1 MNKNG
6 LLKAV
11 DNVMGKT
18 FALSLTRNYVSRWG
32 AVEAIRELIQNALDS
47 ESPFVYEFI
56 ESGEGLGLKLN
67 SEFTVL
73 TPQTLLL
80 GATSKAGSD
89 TAIGSFGEG
98 YKIALLVLTREG
110 YHTEVLN
117 GDMIWRPTFRL
128 SRTFDEEV
136 LHIDQY
142 VSPTR
147 DNKGLTFVIWG
158 VEDIKDEIIKS
169 CLKMQRDIG
178 EVKHTSFGDILID
191 QPGLLYVGGLF
202 ICMTD
207 LKFGYNIKPG
217 KVTLERDRQT
227 VSSWDLKDVTKNMW
241 LEVGDMDLVAQM
253 VHDETPD
260 VEYVRYGAPEL
271 VKDACYKLFKEK
283 HPGHL
288 IASSASEMQDMV
300 RRGMTQVVYVG
311 GSMYDVVSKSK
322 GYAQDKAS
330 LYIKQ
335 TTPHEQLSAWF
346 SANRGEMRTKAI
358 VSFKELL
365 ETAKAWK

>member
-1 MNKNG
+1 
-6 LLKAV
+6 
-11 DNVMGKT
+11 
-18 FALSLTRNYVSRWG
+18 
-32 AVEAIRELIQNALDS
+32 
-47 ESPFVYEFI
+47 
-56 ESGEGLGLKLN
+56 
-67 SEFTVL
+67 
-73 TPQTLLL
+73 
-80 GATSKAGSD
+80 
-89 TAIGSFGEG
+89 
-98 YKIALLVLTREG
+98 
-110 YHTEVLN
+110 
-117 GDMIWRPTFRL
+117 
-128 SRTFDEEV
+128 
-136 LHIDQY
+136 
-142 VSPTR
+142 
-147 DNKGLTFVIWG
+147 
-158 VEDIKDEIIKS
+158 
-169 CLKMQRDIG
+169 
-178 EVKHTSFGDILID
+178 
-191 QPGLLYVGGLF
+191 
-202 ICMTD
+202 
-207 LKFGYNIKPG
+207 
-217 KVTLERDRQT
+217 
-227 VSSWDLKDVTKNMW
+227 MW
-241 LEVGDMDLVAQM
+241 LEVGNMDLVAQM